1 ISVALWAFV
10 AVTLVVWGRGTFCG
24 WLCPFG
30 ALQEL
35 TAQAAQRLGLRRFRL
50 HRDTDARLKRLKV
63 VALAVILALAFI
75 SPVWTDRAVEVEP
88 FKTA

>member
-1 ISVALWAFV
+1 
-10 AVTLVVWGRGTFCG
+10 
-24 WLCPFG
+24 
-30 ALQEL
+30 

-88 FKTA
+88 FKTAITLNFVRAWPFVAWALGLLLLNLFVYKG